1 MSAGVEQ
8 VCQAMADYLNRQGVP
23 AAVAWP
29 ARLRQ
34 EQKETLAVV
43 SLRGCQAETAA
54 FQDYLGERYDDQT
67 GRWSEWYGRRARLT
81 LGLDLYAPE
90 GGDGQAVQRAFDAL
104 AGALILGGPEGLRVE
119 EFSCGQTAYD
129 PDSRRLMRPV
139 QAVCGAWLCA
149 AAGDDGAFTD
159 FELRGVIEA

>member
-8 VCQAMADYLNRQGVP
+8 VCQAMADYLNKQGVP

-29 ARLRQ
+29 GRPRQ

-54 FQDYLGERYDDQT
+54 FQNYLGERYDDQT

-119 EFSCGQTAYD
+119 D
-129 PDSRRLMRPV
+129 LRLTER
-139 QAVCGAWLCA
+139 
-149 AAGDDGAFTD
+149 GDGLLDLTVW
-159 FELRGVIEA
+159 LRGEDTALTATVVV